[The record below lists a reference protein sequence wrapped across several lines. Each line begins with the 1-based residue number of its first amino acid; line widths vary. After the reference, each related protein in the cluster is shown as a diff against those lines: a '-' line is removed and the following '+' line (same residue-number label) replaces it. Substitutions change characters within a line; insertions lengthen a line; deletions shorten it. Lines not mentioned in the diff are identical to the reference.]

1 MIRLFVVFLML
12 NINANA
18 MEYCKSK
25 VQTFLLMKLYTI
37 TLCKQTNITYNE
49 LFNSAF
55 SIELEY
61 HMKSSSKWISNRS
74 IEEMEKHYN
83 LSQEEKKRYLKQ
95 MLTIFPNITKGDK
108 IMLIYQPQ
116 NESKFY
122 YNQKPIGH
130 ITDQTFATRFTNIWL
145 HPNSTFKETRNFLF
159 EA

>member
-1 MIRLFVVFLML
+1 MIKLLITFLML
-12 NINANA
+12 TINANA
-18 MEYCKSK
+18 VEYCKSK
-25 VQTFLLMKLYTI
+25 VQTFLFMKLYTI

-74 IEEMEKHYN
+74 IEEIQKHYN
-83 LSQEEKKRYLKQ
+83 LSQDEKQKYLKE

-108 IMLIYQPQ
+108 IMLIYQPH
-116 NESKFY
+116 NGGKFY
-122 YNQKPIGH
+122 HNQKPIGK
-130 ITDQTFATRFTNIWL
+130 ITDQTFATRFINIWL

-159 EA
+159 EK